1 MPLSGQVNP
10 ALGTYSF
17 NAFAAGRKK
26 YRGGGTFSPTMGQ
39 VDRAGYVDREN
50 RNDVKRNAYLRWLQ
64 AKQQG
69 NFASSDSLRLEAK

>member
-26 YRGGGTFSPTMGQ
+26 YRGGSTFAPTMGQ
-39 VDRAGYVDREN
+39 VDRAGYMARES
-50 RNDVKRNAYLRWLQ
+50 RNAAKLNAYQRWLK

-69 NFASSDSLRLEAK
+69 NFASSDSLRLEA